1 MSIGSTYLHREH
13 LPNVSSHLPLNAL
26 RVFEAAARHLSFR
39 QAAEELNV
47 TPAAVSQQIKSLED
61 LLDAKLFHRLH
72 RGLALTEAGEAGLT
86 PLQDGFARLQE
97 GVRLLRGAE
106 DRSGLNVWMAPSFAS
121 RWLLPRLDSFIEA
134 HPHIELWINASADLI
149 DSESS
154 RLNFNEEL
162 MLAEGIDVGIR
173 FGSGRYPGCR
183 VDKLMPAE
191 VVPVCSPQL
200 LKRTNK
206 PLTKPE
212 DLAHH
217 VLLHDDTPY
226 EGRPGWDDWFEA
238 AGVTGVDTQR
248 GVHFNSLQLA
258 LAAASDGQG
267 VALGIRQLAEDD
279 IEAGLLVMPFKEM
292 VETDRSY
299 YIISREETADN
310 PAVVAFREW
319 ALDRVA

>member
-1 MSIGSTYLHREH
+1 M
-13 LPNVSSHLPLNAL
+13 
-26 RVFEAAARHLSFR
+26 
-39 QAAEELNV
+39 
-47 TPAAVSQQIKSLED
+47 
-61 LLDAKLFHRLH
+61 
-72 RGLALTEAGEAGLT
+72 
-86 PLQDGFARLQE
+86 
-97 GVRLLRGAE
+97 
-106 DRSGLNVWMAPSFAS
+106 
-121 RWLLPRLDSFIEA
+121 
-134 HPHIELWINASADLI
+134 
-149 DSESS
+149 
-154 RLNFNEEL
+154 
-162 MLAEGIDVGIR
+162 
-173 FGSGRYPGCR
+173 
-183 VDKLMPAE
+183 
-191 VVPVCSPQL
+191 
-200 LKRTNK
+200 
-206 PLTKPE
+206 
-212 DLAHH
+212 
-217 VLLHDDTPY
+217 LHDDTPY

>member
-1 MSIGSTYLHREH
+1 MSIGSTFQYREYLFSV
-13 LPNVSSHLPLNAL
+13 PTHLPLNAL

-61 LLDAKLFHRLH
+61 LLDVKLFHRLH
-72 RGLALTEAGEAGLT
+72 RGLALTEAGQAGLD
-86 PLQDGFARLQE
+86 PLRDGFAQLQE

-134 HPHIELWINASADLI
+134 HPHIELWINASEELI

-154 RLNFNEEL
+154 RLDFNEEL
-162 MLAEGIDVGIR
+162 MLAEGIDVGVR
-173 FGSGRYPGCR
+173 FGRGHYPGCR
-183 VDKLMPAE
+183 VDKLMQAD
-191 VVPVCSPQL
+191 VTPVCSPRL
-200 LKRTNK
+200 LARTDK
-206 PLTKPE
+206 PLDKPE

-217 VLLHDDTPY
+217 VLLHDGTPY
-226 EGRPGWDDWFEA
+226 EGRPGWDSWFDA

-267 VALGIRQLAEDD
+267 VALSIRQLAEDD
-279 IEAGLLVMPFKEM
+279 IEAGLLVMPFDEV
-292 VETDRSY
+292 VETERSY
-299 YIISREETADN
+299 YIISREDTAN
-310 PAVVAFREW
+310 KPPVVAFREW
-319 ALDRVA
+319 ALDCVT